1 MGLISPLYR
10 LLNRPTAEHCTI
22 FPPVARPRE
31 DVLTFV
37 SPRCIIRNCCII
49 ARYKKRASGR
59 GLLCF
64 AARILRMRNTSPTHI
79 RCRIK
84 RRPCGK
90 KVCAGAPGTREKETK
105 RKDLQLIFYQDS
117 TPFNM
122 ACISSL
128 ASILSREYYC
138 IMQCIFVQKNLRWIV
153 RSSVHATTLCI
164 IARMYNYCS
173 NYHCFCTS

>member
-10 LLNRPTAEHCTI
+10 LLNRVTPEHCTI

-37 SPRCIIRNCCII
+37 PPRCIYVTISS
-49 ARYKKRASGR
+49 RATKSVHP
-59 GLLCF
+59 
-64 AARILRMRNTSPTHI
+64 AVVLRRTHI
-79 RCRIK
+79 AHAQYQPYPHSVHNK
-84 RRPCGK
+84 KATCGK
-90 KVCAGAPGTREKETK
+90 KLCAGAPGTREKETK

-138 IMQCIFVQKNLRWIV
+138 IMQCIFVQKNLR
-153 RSSVHATTLCI
+153 
-164 IARMYNYCS
+164 
-173 NYHCFCTS
+173 